1 MTTAPSQSVPTD
13 RFGEIAHSYAT
24 VRLLEEC
31 TLACEMLAEELGTD
45 PGDVAMQNLLSE
57 CIASCGALL
66 GATVR
71 ESPYA
76 PRYALL
82 CGEIC
87 AATADACTRRIA
99 AAPAAPGGPAVPGG
113 RCGVRGSLESDAFQ
127 TQTHSLCPDV
137 LPRMPLLGAA
147 ASASGWNGRGHF
159 VRAFPFANIIL
170 GGIF

>member
-1 MTTAPSQSVPTD
+1 MYASIFRTAQQLPLLNMFTRILEMTNAASVSTPSN

-31 TLACEMLAEELGTD
+31 TTACEMMAEELDAED
-45 PGDVAMQNLLSE
+45 PANLAMQDLLSD
-57 CIASCGALL
+57 CIASCGAFL

-87 AATADACTRRIA
+87 AETASACSRRLELASRCCEVLCRACANLVDEGFA
-99 AAPAAPGGPAVPGG
+99 AA
-113 RCGVRGSLESDAFQ
+113 L
-127 TQTHSLCPDV
+127 
-137 LPRMPLLGAA
+137 
-147 ASASGWNGRGHF
+147 
-159 VRAFPFANIIL
+159 AN
-170 GGIF
+170 